1 MTSRTSVERPRR
13 PGFEAQRAEIL
24 EAAAEAI
31 AEHGFHGMSMRGLA
45 QATGRG
51 LASFYNYFHSKE
63 ELLFSLQADSFETM
77 TISAKAALEGV
88 DEQVDR
94 LYVFVLNHLRF
105 SAEHRSV
112 MRVLVHEASA
122 LPADKR
128 KTVRLLKEG
137 YFNICREIVAAILF
151 AGCNSTGA
159 AGAAN
164 LDPMEVER
172 ITYSVFGML
181 NWSYGWYDPKY
192 HGTPEDVART
202 IHALAVCGLVARC
215 PHRFAQGNLE
225 RYLGAT
231 APPPLIGAAGR
242 ADPASKLWLTP
253 AEKNA
258 SRGNVRKTLTIETQS
273 ERGPEKCGMEK

>member
-1 MTSRTSVERPRR
+1 MASHILAERPRR

-31 AEHGFHGMSMRGLA
+31 AEHGFHGMSMRALA
-45 QATGRG
+45 QATGRA
-51 LASFYNYFHSKE
+51 LANFYNYFSSKE
-63 ELLFSLQADSFETM
+63 DLLFSLQAEAFETM
-77 TISAKAALEGV
+77 TKSAQAALEGV

-105 SAEHRSV
+105 SADHRSV

-122 LPADKR
+122 LPAGRR

-137 YFNICREIVAAILF
+137 YFNICRDIVAAILT
-151 AGCNSTGA
+151 ASCISPGA
-159 AGAAN
+159 AGAAS

-181 NWSYGWYDPKY
+181 NWSYGWYDPKQ

-231 APPPLIGAAGR
+231 APPPLIENLGR
-242 ADPASKLWLTP
+242 SEKKPLAP
-253 AEKNA
+253 AEKNN
-258 SRGNVRKTLTIETQS
+258 SRGTVRKTLKN
-273 ERGPEKCGMEK
+273 GNAV